1 MKQPQTIALTAVLAV
16 AAGMIG
22 FNGAFGDTFGFNS
35 SPEIATNDE
44 QAYKGHI
51 IVKHFDAEGNLLG
64 YQQTDNVV
72 TFTGKNCSANLLFG
86 TGFANCASPALFD
99 DIAISLDTLLDAGE
113 NDDTAIVLAGE
124 CDGTTDV
131 CGTGLDA
138 RQAGAVSAD
147 VVGAAGVNAIAQIQA
162 TFNMGS
168 AGPTTI
174 ESAGLF
180 DATATETGN
189 VFAVR
194 PFSSGVAL
202 SNGDSLQVTWLITL
216 A

>member
-1 MKQPQTIALTAVLAV
+1 MKQPQTIALTAILAV
-16 AAGMIG
+16 AVGMVG
-22 FNGAFGDTFGFNS
+22 FHGAFGDTFGFNS

-72 TFTGKNCSANLLFG
+72 TFTGKNCSANLIFG
-86 TGFANCASPALFD
+86 TSFANCTAPALFD
-99 DIAISLDTLLDAGE
+99 DIAITQNALAAADDADTALLD
-113 NDDTAIVLAGE
+113 E
-124 CDGTTDV
+124 CDGTTDI
-131 CGTGLDA
+131 CGSGLDA
-138 RQAGAVSAD
+138 RQAGTVSAN
-147 VVGAAGVNAIAQIQA
+147 VVGADNIDAIASIVA

-174 ESAGLF
+174 RGAGLF
-180 DATATETGN
+180 DTTTTEAGN
-189 VFAVR
+189 MFALR
-194 PFSSGVAL
+194 AFSSGVAL